1 MLIFCKL
8 KFTKFT
14 KIGNIVEINKKIG
27 QKIKVFRKKLGLQAN
42 KLSELLNIS
51 PSYLN
56 LIESGKRNIDGDLL
70 LRVCQELRIEL
81 SDITSDKEIN
91 LNNAKIAISKFS
103 KNKNIK
109 NLDLKI
115 GPKIK
120 AFRRQL
126 GLQANKFAEQLKI
139 SPSYL
144 NLIESGKR
152 NIDGNLLIKI
162 SQELRVELSDL
173 TSKEDVNLE
182 NDITELLDDQ
192 LFEGLDILGPE
203 VKDLVNTN
211 PKIAKAL
218 IKLGDNFKQKD
229 HEIVN
234 KVENISGKII
244 DSRKAAFPGEVISD
258 FLQEN
263 KNFFPK
269 LENFANNIFEKVKQN
284 NRTRYIALCE
294 FLNSEYGIIVKD
306 IIPEEG
312 KPFSKIYKTKE
323 KELFLSDYLSI
334 ETKKLHAAAQIAQ
347 EGASK
352 EIDEYLSTFSFP
364 SQEAK
369 KLTRVA
375 LLNYCGAAILMPYK
389 LFHKECKELKYD
401 LELLQNTFAT
411 SFEQVAHRVTCLQ
424 DPDLPGIPFHFL
436 RVDVAGNISKRFS
449 LSGIEIPRYGG
460 ACPRWNVYSAF
471 SRPGVIQA
479 AVSKMTNGE
488 KYVCIAR
495 TVEKGV
501 GRYGQKKSMLSI
513 GLGCEAKYAKDFV
526 YTENLD
532 LNDKKSELPIGVS
545 CRTCDRL
552 DCSQRAFPPLHKKFD
567 IDINSRGVSVY
578 VSE

>member
-1 MLIFCKL
+1 M
-8 KFTKFT
+8 
-14 KIGNIVEINKKIG
+14 EINNKLG
-27 QKIKVFRKKLGLQAN
+27 PKIKTFRQKLGLQAN
-42 KLSELLNIS
+42 KLAEQLNIS

-56 LIESGKRNIDGDLL
+56 LIEGGKRNIDADLL
-70 LRVCQELRIEL
+70 LRICQELRIEL
-81 SDITSDKEIN
+81 ADLQSETNIDLKNS
-91 LNNAKIAISKFS
+91 KIAISKFS
-103 KNKNIK
+103 KDKDIK
-109 NLDLKI
+109 KLDLKI

-126 GLQANKFAEQLKI
+126 GLQANKFAEQINI

-152 NIDGNLLIKI
+152 NIDGDLLIKI
-162 SQELRVELSDL
+162 SKELRVEVSDL
-173 TSKEDVNLE
+173 TSKAEINLE
-182 NDITELLDDQ
+182 NNISELLDDQ
-192 LFEGLDILGPE
+192 LFDDLDILGPE

-229 HEIVN
+229 HEMIN
-234 KVENISGKII
+234 KVESLSGKII
-244 DSRKAAFPGEVISD
+244 DSRKASFPGEVISD
-258 FLQEN
+258 FLQEK
-263 KNFFPK
+263 KNYFPK
-269 LENFANNIFEKVKQN
+269 LEDFANKIFEKVQKN

-294 FLNSEYGIIVKD
+294 FLKSEYSILVKD
-306 IIPEEG
+306 VIPEDG
-312 KPFSKIYKTKE
+312 KPFSKIFNKE
-323 KELFLSDYLSI
+323 KKELLLSDYNSL

-347 EGASK
+347 EGATD
-352 EIDEYLSTFSFP
+352 IINDYLSEFKFP
-364 SQEAK
+364 SDESK
-369 KLTRVA
+369 SLTQIA
-375 LLNYCGAAILMPYK
+375 LLNYCGAAILMPYR
-389 LFHKECKELKYD
+389 LFHSECKKLKYD

-424 DPDLPGIPFHFL
+424 DPKLPGIPFHML
-436 RVDVAGNISKRFS
+436 RVDIAGNISKRFS

-471 SRPGVIQA
+471 TRPGVIQA

-501 GRYGQKKSMLSI
+501 GRFGQSKSILSI
-513 GLGCEAKYAKDFV
+513 GLGCEAKYAKEFV
-526 YTENLD
+526 YTENLS
-532 LNDKKSELPIGVS
+532 LEDKRTEIPIGVS

-567 IDINSRGVSVY
+567 VDINARGVSVY
-578 VSE
+578 VSDK

>member
-1 MLIFCKL
+1 MSKL
-8 KFTKFT
+8 D
-14 KIGNIVEINKKIG
+14 
-27 QKIKVFRKKLGLQAN
+27 
-42 KLSELLNIS
+42 S
-51 PSYLN
+51 
-56 LIESGKRNIDGDLL
+56 
-70 LRVCQELRIEL
+70 
-81 SDITSDKEIN
+81 
-91 LNNAKIAISKFS
+91 
-103 KNKNIK
+103 
-109 NLDLKI
+109 KI

-126 GLQANKFAEQLKI
+126 GMQANKLAEELDI

-144 NLIESGKR
+144 NLIEKGKR
-152 NIDGNLLIKI
+152 KIDGDLLLKVC
-162 SQELRVELSDL
+162 EKLRIELSDL
-173 TSKEDVNLE
+173 TSKTDLNLE
-182 NDITELLDDQ
+182 NNISELLDDE
-192 LFEGLDILGPE
+192 LFEDLDILGPE

-234 KVENISGKII
+234 KFENISGKII

-263 KNFFPK
+263 KNFFPN
-269 LENFANNIFEKVKQN
+269 LENFANTIFEKVKQN
-284 NRTRYIALCE
+284 NRTRYIALCD
-294 FLNSEYGIIVKD
+294 FLISEYGIVVKD
-306 IIPEEG
+306 VIPEEG
-312 KPFSKIYKTKE
+312 KPFSKIYKAKQ

-334 ETKKLHAAAQIAQ
+334 ETKKLHAAAQISQ

-352 EIDEYLSTFSFP
+352 EIDEYLSTFNFP
-364 SQEAK
+364 SEEAK

-401 LELLQNTFAT
+401 LELLQNTFAA

-424 DPDLPGIPFHFL
+424 DSSLPGIPFHFL

-488 KYVCIAR
+488 KYVCIAK
-495 TVEKGV
+495 TVEKGI
-501 GRYGQKKSMLSI
+501 GRYGQKKSILSI

>member
-1 MLIFCKL
+1 M
-8 KFTKFT
+8 
-14 KIGNIVEINKKIG
+14 EINRDIGLKIR
-27 QKIKVFRKKLGLQAN
+27 VFRKKLGLQAK
-42 KLSELLNIS
+42 KLAEQLSIS

-56 LIESGKRNIDGDLL
+56 LIESGKRNIEAELL
-70 LRVCQELRIEL
+70 LKICQELRIEL
-81 SDITSDKEIN
+81 SDLKSDKEISLDN
-91 LNNAKIAISKFS
+91 SKLAISKFS
-103 KNKNIK
+103 RDNNISK
-109 NLDLKI
+109 LDLKI

-126 GLQANKFAEQLKI
+126 GLQANKFAEQINI

-144 NLIESGKR
+144 NLIESSKR
-152 NIDGNLLIKI
+152 KIDGNLLIKI
-162 SQELRVELSDL
+162 SKELRVNLSDL
-173 TSKEDVNLE
+173 TSKSNINLE
-182 NDITELLDDQ
+182 NDISELLDDQ
-192 LFEGLDILGPE
+192 LFEDLDILGPE
-203 VKDLVNTN
+203 VRDLVNTN

-229 HEIVN
+229 HEIIN
-234 KVENISGKII
+234 KVEDISGKKI
-244 DSRKAAFPGEVISD
+244 DSRKTAFPGEVISD
-258 FLQEN
+258 FLQDK
-263 KNFFPK
+263 KNYFPK
-269 LENFANNIFEKVKQN
+269 LEDFANKVFDKIQKN

-294 FLNSEYGIIVKD
+294 YLSSEYGITVKD
-306 IIPEEG
+306 IIPEED
-312 KPFSKIYKTKE
+312 KPFSKIFLKSK
-323 KELFLSDYLSI
+323 KELLLSDYNAL

-352 EIDEYLSTFSFP
+352 EIDDYLSEFRFP
-364 SQEAK
+364 SEESK
-369 KLTRVA
+369 RLTQVA

-389 LFHKECKELKYD
+389 LFHSECKKLKYD

-424 DPDLPGIPFHFL
+424 DPKLPGIPFHML
-436 RVDVAGNISKRFS
+436 RTDIAGNISKRFS

-471 SRPGVIQA
+471 TRPGIIQA

-495 TVEKGV
+495 TVEKGI
-501 GRYGQKKSMLSI
+501 GRFGQSKSILSI
-513 GLGCEAKYAKDFV
+513 GLGCEAKYAKEFV

-532 LNDKKSELPIGVS
+532 ISDKKTEIPIGVS

-567 IDINSRGVSVY
+567 VDINSRGVSVY
-578 VSE
+578 VGDKN

>member
-1 MLIFCKL
+1 MEINN
-8 KFTKFT
+8 
-14 KIGNIVEINKKIG
+14 KIGP
-27 QKIKVFRKKLGLQAN
+27 KIKTFRQKLGLQAN
-42 KLSELLNIS
+42 KLAEQLNIS

-56 LIESGKRNIDGDLL
+56 LIEGGKRNIDADLL
-70 LRVCQELRIEL
+70 LRICQELRIEL
-81 SDITSDKEIN
+81 ADLQSEIN
-91 LNNAKIAISKFS
+91 IDLKNSKIAISKFS
-103 KNKNIK
+103 KDKNIK
-109 NLDLKI
+109 KLDLKI

-126 GLQANKFAEQLKI
+126 GLQANKFAEQINI

-152 NIDGNLLIKI
+152 NIDGDLLIKI
-162 SQELRVELSDL
+162 SKELRVEVSDL
-173 TSKEDVNLE
+173 TSKAEINLE
-182 NDITELLDDQ
+182 NNISELLDDQ
-192 LFEGLDILGPE
+192 LFDDLDILGPE

-229 HEIVN
+229 HEMIN
-234 KVENISGKII
+234 KVENLSGKII
-244 DSRKAAFPGEVISD
+244 DSRKASFPGEVISD
-258 FLQEN
+258 FLQEK
-263 KNFFPK
+263 KNYFPK
-269 LENFANNIFEKVKQN
+269 LEDFANKIFDRVQKN

-294 FLNSEYGIIVKD
+294 FLKSEYSILVKD
-306 IIPEEG
+306 VIPEDG
-312 KPFSKIYKTKE
+312 KPFSKIFNKE
-323 KELFLSDYLSI
+323 KKELLLSDYNSL

-347 EGASK
+347 EGA
-352 EIDEYLSTFSFP
+352 IDIINDYLSEFKFP
-364 SQEAK
+364 SDESK
-369 KLTRVA
+369 SLTQIA
-375 LLNYCGAAILMPYK
+375 LLNYCGAAILMPYG
-389 LFHKECKELKYD
+389 LFHSECKKLKYD

-424 DPDLPGIPFHFL
+424 DPKLPGIPFHML
-436 RVDVAGNISKRFS
+436 RVDIAGNISKRFS

-471 SRPGVIQA
+471 TRPGVIQA

-495 TVEKGV
+495 TVEKGI

-513 GLGCEAKYAKDFV
+513 GLGCEAKYAREFV

-567 IDINSRGVSVY
+567 VDLNSRGVSVY
-578 VSE
+578 VSD

>member
-1 MLIFCKL
+1 MKFSREIGEKL
-8 KFTKFT
+8 R
-14 KIGNIVEINKKIG
+14 
-27 QKIKVFRKKLGLQAN
+27 VFRKRLGLQAK
-42 KLSELLNIS
+42 KLAEQLDIS

-56 LIESGKRNIDGDLL
+56 LIESGKRAIDGELL
-70 LRVCQELRIEL
+70 LKICQELRIEL
-81 SDITSDKEIN
+81 SDLKNENDIDITNSK
-91 LNNAKIAISKFS
+91 LAILKFS
-103 KNKNIK
+103 KVKNLNK
-109 NLDLKI
+109 LDLKV

-126 GLQANKFAEQLKI
+126 GLQANKFAEQINI

-152 NIDGNLLIKI
+152 KIDGNLLIKI
-162 SQELRVELSDL
+162 SKELRVDLSDL
-173 TSKEDVNLE
+173 TSKSDINLE
-182 NDITELLDDQ
+182 NDISNLLDDQ
-192 LFEGLDILGPE
+192 LFDDLDILGPE

-234 KVENISGKII
+234 QVENLSGKII
-244 DSRKAAFPGEVISD
+244 DNRKTSFPGEVISD

-263 KNFFPK
+263 KNYFPK
-269 LENFANNIFEKVKQN
+269 LENFANEIFEKVQKN
-284 NRTRYIALCE
+284 NRTRYVALCD
-294 FLNSEYGIIVKD
+294 FLKKEYSIKVRD
-306 IIPEEG
+306 LIPEEK
-312 KPFSKIYKTKE
+312 KPFSKVFNKKN
-323 KELFLSDYLSI
+323 KELLLSDYNSL

-347 EGASK
+347 EGANDII
-352 EIDEYLSTFSFP
+352 ENYLSKFKFP
-364 SQEAK
+364 SEESKRLSQ
-369 KLTRVA
+369 VA

-389 LFHKECKELKYD
+389 LFHNECKRLKYD
-401 LELLQNTFAT
+401 LQLLQNTFAT

-424 DPDLPGIPFHFL
+424 DPELPGIPFHFL
-436 RVDVAGNISKRFS
+436 RVDMAGNISKRFS

-471 SRPGVIQA
+471 TRPGVIQA

-488 KYVCIAR
+488 KYVCIAK

-501 GRYGQKKSMLSI
+501 GRYGQSKSILSI
-513 GLGCEAKYAKDFV
+513 GLGCEAKYAKEFV

-532 LNDKKSELPIGVS
+532 ISDKKTEIPIGVS

-567 IDINSRGVSVY
+567 VDINTRGVSVY
-578 VSE
+578 VNDNNSR

>member
-1 MLIFCKL
+1 MS
-8 KFTKFT
+8 
-14 KIGNIVEINKKIG
+14 
-27 QKIKVFRKKLGLQAN
+27 Q
-42 KLSELLNIS
+42 
-51 PSYLN
+51 
-56 LIESGKRNIDGDLL
+56 
-70 LRVCQELRIEL
+70 
-81 SDITSDKEIN
+81 
-91 LNNAKIAISKFS
+91 
-103 KNKNIK
+103 
-109 NLDLKI
+109 LDLKI

-126 GLQANKFAEQLKI
+126 GIQANKLSEQLGI

-144 NLIESGKR
+144 NLIEGGKR
-152 NIDGNLLIKI
+152 KIDGDLLLKVC
-162 SQELRVELSDL
+162 QELKIELSDL
-173 TSKEDVNLE
+173 TTKSDLNLA
-182 NDITELLDDQ
+182 NNISELLDDQ
-192 LFEGLDILGPE
+192 LFEDLDILGPE
-203 VKDLVNTN
+203 VQDLVNTN
-211 PKIAKAL
+211 PKIARAL

-229 HEIVN
+229 HEMIN
-234 KVENISGKII
+234 KVENLSGKII
-244 DSRKAAFPGEVISD
+244 DSRKTSFPGEVISD

-263 KNFFPK
+263 KNYFPK
-269 LENFANNIFEKVKQN
+269 LEEFANTIFNKVQKN

-294 FLNSEYGIIVKD
+294 FLKSEYSITVKD

-312 KPFSKIYKTKE
+312 KPFSKIYNKDK
-323 KELFLSDYLSI
+323 KELLLSDYVSL
-334 ETKKLHAAAQIAQ
+334 ETKKLYAASQIAH
-347 EGASK
+347 EGAIK
-352 EIDEYLSTFSFP
+352 EINEYLSNFTFP
-364 SQEAK
+364 SDESK
-369 KLTRVA
+369 KLTQVA

-389 LFHKECKELKYD
+389 LFHSECKKLKYD

-424 DPDLPGIPFHFL
+424 DPKLPGIPFHML

-471 SRPGVIQA
+471 TRPGVIQA

-501 GRYGQKKSMLSI
+501 GRFGQSKSILSI

-526 YTENLD
+526 YTENID
-532 LNDKKSELPIGVS
+532 ISDKKTEIPIGVS

-567 IDINSRGVSVY
+567 VDINSRGVSVY

>member
-1 MLIFCKL
+1 MVNFDKELGL
-8 KFTKFT
+8 K
-14 KIGNIVEINKKIG
+14 I
-27 QKIKVFRKKLGLQAN
+27 RDYRRKLGLQAK
-42 KLSELLNIS
+42 KLAQQINIS

-56 LIESGKRNIDGDLL
+56 LIESGKRKIDGDLL
-70 LRVCQELRIEL
+70 LKISQELRIDFSDL
-81 SDITSDKEIN
+81 SLDIKRDIDNSKKAIANFTS
-91 LNNAKIAISKFS
+91 
-103 KNKNIK
+103 NKNI
-109 NLDLKI
+109 NDLNLKI

-126 GLQANKFAEQLKI
+126 GIQANKLADELGI
-139 SPSYL
+139 SASYL
-144 NLIESGKR
+144 NLIEGGKR
-152 NIDGNLLIKI
+152 RIDGDLVIRVCKELKINL
-162 SQELRVELSDL
+162 EDL
-173 TSKEDVNLE
+173 TSKADLNLE
-182 NDITELLDDQ
+182 NNISELLSDE
-192 LFEGLDILGPE
+192 LFEDLDILGPE
-203 VKDLVNTN
+203 VKDLVNSN

-218 IKLGDNFKQKD
+218 VKLGDNFKQKD
-229 HEIVN
+229 IEIVN

-244 DSRKAAFPGEVISD
+244 DSRKAAFPGEVVSD
-258 FLQEN
+258 FLQDN

-269 LENFANNIFEKVKQN
+269 LEDFANLIFEKIKQN
-284 NRTRYIALCE
+284 NRTRYVALCS
-294 FLNSEYGIIVKD
+294 FLKSEYNIRVID
-306 IIPEEG
+306 IIPEES
-312 KPFSKIYKTKE
+312 KPFSKIYDSKK
-323 KELFLSDYLSI
+323 KELLLSDYISL

-347 EGASK
+347 VGAAN
-352 EIDEYLSTFSFP
+352 EIEDYLSSFKFP
-364 SQEAK
+364 TEESK

-389 LFHKECKELKYD
+389 LFHKECKDLKYD

-424 DPDLPGIPFHFL
+424 DPKLPGIPFHML
-436 RVDVAGNISKRFS
+436 RVDIAGNISKRFS

-488 KYVCIAR
+488 KYVCIAK

-513 GLGCEAKYAKDFV
+513 GLGCEAKYAKEFV
-526 YTENLD
+526 YTENLN
-532 LNDKKSELPIGVS
+532 LNDKKTEIPIGVS

-567 IDINSRGVSVY
+567 VDINSRGVSVY
-578 VSE
+578 VTGK

>member
-1 MLIFCKL
+1 M
-8 KFTKFT
+8 
-14 KIGNIVEINKKIG
+14 INFDKELG
-27 QKIKVFRKKLGLQAN
+27 LKIKNYRRKLGLQAK
-42 KLSELLNIS
+42 KLAQQINIS

-56 LIESGKRNIDGDLL
+56 LIESGKRKIDGDLL
-70 LRVCQELRIEL
+70 LKISQELRIDFSDL
-81 SDITSDKEIN
+81 SLNEERDINNSKKAIANFKSNQKIRD
-91 LNNAKIAISKFS
+91 LN
-103 KNKNIK
+103 
-109 NLDLKI
+109 LKI

-126 GLQANKFAEQLKI
+126 GIQANKLAEELGI
-139 SPSYL
+139 SASYL

-152 NIDGNLLIKI
+152 RIDGDLVIRVCKELKINL
-162 SQELRVELSDL
+162 EDL
-173 TSKEDVNLE
+173 TSKADLNLE
-182 NDITELLDDQ
+182 NNISELLSDEI
-192 LFEGLDILGPE
+192 FEDLDILGPE
-203 VKDLVNTN
+203 VKDLVNSN

-218 IKLGDNFKQKD
+218 VKLGDNFKQKD
-229 HEIVN
+229 IEIVN

-244 DSRKAAFPGEVISD
+244 DSRKAAFPGEVVSD
-258 FLQEN
+258 FLQDN

-269 LENFANNIFEKVKQN
+269 LEDFANLIFEKIKQN
-284 NRTRYIALCE
+284 NRTRYVALCG
-294 FLNSEYGIIVKD
+294 FLKSEYNIRVID
-306 IIPEEG
+306 IIPEES
-312 KPFSKIYKTKE
+312 KPFSKIYDSKK
-323 KELFLSDYLSI
+323 KELLLSDYISL

-347 EGASK
+347 VGAAR
-352 EIDEYLSTFSFP
+352 EIEDYLSSFKFP
-364 SQEAK
+364 TEESK

-424 DPDLPGIPFHFL
+424 DPELPGIPFHLL
-436 RVDVAGNISKRFS
+436 RVDIAGNISKRFS

-488 KYVCIAR
+488 KYVCIAK

-513 GLGCEAKYAKDFV
+513 GLGCEAKYAKEFV
-526 YTENLD
+526 YTENLN
-532 LNDKKSELPIGVS
+532 LNDKKTEIPIGVS

-567 IDINSRGVSVY
+567 VDINSRGVSVY
-578 VSE
+578 VTDK

>member
-1 MLIFCKL
+1 MS
-8 KFTKFT
+8 
-14 KIGNIVEINKKIG
+14 KID
-27 QKIKVFRKKLGLQAN
+27 
-42 KLSELLNIS
+42 S
-51 PSYLN
+51 
-56 LIESGKRNIDGDLL
+56 
-70 LRVCQELRIEL
+70 
-81 SDITSDKEIN
+81 
-91 LNNAKIAISKFS
+91 
-103 KNKNIK
+103 
-109 NLDLKI
+109 KI

-126 GLQANKFAEQLKI
+126 GIQANKLADELNI

-144 NLIESGKR
+144 NLIEKGKR
-152 NIDGNLLIKI
+152 KIDGDLLLKVC
-162 SQELRVELSDL
+162 EKLRIELSDL
-173 TSKEDVNLE
+173 TSKTDLNLE
-182 NDITELLDDQ
+182 NNISELLSDE
-192 LFEGLDILGPE
+192 LFEDLDILGPE

-269 LENFANNIFEKVKQN
+269 LENFANAIFEKVKQN
-284 NRTRYIALCE
+284 NRTRYIALCD
-294 FLNSEYGIIVKD
+294 FLKNEYGITVKD
-306 IIPEEG
+306 VIPEEG
-312 KPFSKIYKTKE
+312 KPFSKIFKAKQ
-323 KELFLSDYLSI
+323 KELFLSDYLSL
-334 ETKKLHAAAQIAQ
+334 ETKKLHAAAQISQ

-352 EIDEYLSTFSFP
+352 EIEEYLSTFNFP
-364 SQEAK
+364 SEEAK

-424 DPDLPGIPFHFL
+424 DPSLPGIPFHFL

-501 GRYGQKKSMLSI
+501 GRYGQKKSILSI

-532 LNDKKSELPIGVS
+532 LNDKKSELAIGVS

>member
-1 MLIFCKL
+1 MSQID
-8 KFTKFT
+8 T
-14 KIGNIVEINKKIG
+14 KIGP
-27 QKIKVFRKKLGLQAN
+27 KIKAFRRQLGIQAN
-42 KLSELLNIS
+42 KLAEEMSIS

-56 LIESGKRNIDGDLL
+56 LIESGKRKIDGDLL
-70 LRVCQELRIEL
+70 LRVC
-81 SDITSDKEIN
+81 DK
-91 LNNAKIAISKFS
+91 
-103 KNKNIK
+103 
-109 NLDLKI
+109 LKI
-115 GPKIK
+115 
-120 AFRRQL
+120 
-126 GLQANKFAEQLKI
+126 
-139 SPSYL
+139 
-144 NLIESGKR
+144 
-152 NIDGNLLIKI
+152 
-162 SQELRVELSDL
+162 ELSDL
-173 TSKEDVNLE
+173 TSKTDINLE
-182 NDITELLDDQ
+182 NNISELLGDE
-192 LFEGLDILGPE
+192 LFEDLDILGPE

-229 HEIVN
+229 HEIFN
-234 KVENISGKII
+234 KLENISGKII
-244 DSRKAAFPGEVISD
+244 DGRKNAFPGEVISD

-269 LENFANNIFEKVKQN
+269 LEEFSNQIFDKVKQN
-284 NRTRYIALCE
+284 NRTRYIALCQ
-294 FLNSEYGIIVKD
+294 FLKDEYDITVKD
-306 IIPEEG
+306 VIPKEG
-312 KPFSKIYKTKE
+312 KPFSKIYKVKD
-323 KELFLSDYLSI
+323 KELLLSDYLSL
-334 ETKKLHAAAQIAQ
+334 ETKKLFAAAQISQ

-352 EIDEYLSTFSFP
+352 EIDEYLSTFNFP
-364 SQEAK
+364 TEESK

-375 LLNYCGAAILMPYK
+375 LLNYCGAAILMPYF

-424 DPDLPGIPFHFL
+424 DPKLPGIPFHFL

-488 KYVCIAR
+488 KYVCIAK

-513 GLGCEAKYAKDFV
+513 GLGCEAKYAKEFV

-532 LNDKKSELPIGVS
+532 LSDKKSELPIGVS

-567 IDINSRGVSVY
+567 VDINSRGVSVY
-578 VSE
+578 VNE

>member
-1 MLIFCKL
+1 MN
-8 KFTKFT
+8 KFVVNLNLQNLQMSENTDIIIGR
-14 KIGNIVEINKKIG
+14 KIRD
-27 QKIKVFRKKLGLQAN
+27 FRRKLGLQAK
-42 KLSELLNIS
+42 KLSELLSIS
-51 PSYLN
+51 PTYLN
-56 LIESGKRNIDGDLL
+56 LIESGKRRIDGELL
-70 LRVCQELRIEL
+70 LKVCNELRIEM
-81 SDITSDKEIN
+81 SDLIDDKLVDLDN
-91 LNNAKIAISKFS
+91 SKKAI
-103 KNKNIK
+103 IK
-109 NLDLKI
+109 NSNVADLKKTNLKI

-126 GLQANKFAEQLKI
+126 GIQANKLSEQIGI
-139 SPSYL
+139 SASYL

-152 NIDGNLLIKI
+152 NVDSNLIIKI
-162 SQELRVELSDL
+162 CSELRINVSDL
-173 TSKEDVNLE
+173 TSKSDLNLE
-182 NDITELLDDQ
+182 NDISELLSDEI
-192 LFEGLDILGPE
+192 FEDLDILGPE
-203 VKDLVNTN
+203 VKDLVASN
-211 PKIAKAL
+211 PKMAKAL

-229 HEIVN
+229 HDIVN

-244 DSRKAAFPGEVISD
+244 DSRRAAFPGEVIAD

-263 KNFFPK
+263 KNYFPK
-269 LENFANNIFEKVKQN
+269 LEEFANDIFQEVKQN

-294 FLNSEYGIIVKD
+294 FLKRKYGVQVKD
-306 IIPEEG
+306 VIPEEG
-312 KPFSKIYKTKE
+312 KPFSKIYKEKE
-323 KELFLSDYLSI
+323 KVLLLSDYISL
-334 ETKKLHAAAQIAQ
+334 ETKKLYAAAQIAHI
-347 EGASK
+347 GAK
-352 EIDEYLSTFSFP
+352 DQINFYLSNFKFP
-364 SQEAK
+364 SNEAK
-369 KLTRVA
+369 ELSRIA
-375 LLNYCGAAILMPYK
+375 LLNYCGAAILMPYE
-389 LFHKECKELKYD
+389 LFHKECKNLKYD

-424 DPDLPGIPFHFL
+424 DPKLPGIPFHFL
-436 RVDVAGNISKRFS
+436 RVDVAGNISKRLS

-479 AVSKMTNGE
+479 AVSKMSNGE

-513 GLGCEAKYAKDFV
+513 GLGCEAKYAKDFI

-567 IDINSRGVSVY
+567 VDVNARGVSVY
-578 VSE
+578 VSD